1 MSTEVR
7 YQFFIS
13 STYVDLEQERKKVSD
28 LILELNHIPAGMEL
42 FSADNEEQWDTIQK
56 VILNSD
62 YYILIIGNRYG
73 SIEAASGMSYTEKE
87 YHFALEN
94 KIPVLA
100 FLTDDTYS
108 VSQDKSPRE
117 NETSYQKLLEFRNN
131 VKDTR
136 MIQFWTDKNDLTLK
150 IVGSIVKAISKYD
163 RPGWIRGNSANSDMK
178 DKLLQYM
185 EENNILKE
193 ELKKYKDQED
203 SEKLSFLI
211 ENTTSDFS
219 INSNVST
226 PVIFD
231 LTKVEVDLTHSV
243 KKIKEISILDF
254 PEHSRE
260 FISEEEIDDYNKNT
274 VPEALKEI
282 GNYESQVKICRLLKV
297 LSDFKV
303 TLVNNGTKRI
313 DNISVNIIFPDLFYV
328 KKYDDEVMKEPKEP
342 VIEDIFL
349 KVKERYNESK
359 KSHVQ
364 KQWESL
370 NSQNYW
376 PDMSSLS
383 HLIGNGVIPPLELDR
398 FLPTDSLVIGNNNNI
413 EINVK
418 TVRQDSTF
426 TLDEEFII
434 YPKKSGEGE
443 IIIKILC
450 ESFSKWEEI
459 RVPVS
464 TIVN

>member
-1 MSTEVR
+1 MSTEIR

-94 KIPVLA
+94 KIPILA
-100 FLTDDTYS
+100 FLADKDYS
-108 VSQDKSPRE
+108 VSLDRSPRE
-117 NETSYQKLLEFRNN
+117 DEVSYQKLSEFKDN
-131 VKDTR
+131 VKSTR
-136 MIQFWTDKNDLTLK
+136 MIQFWTNKDDLTLK
-150 IVGSIVKAISKYD
+150 IMGSIVKAISKYE

-185 EENNILKE
+185 EENNKLKE
-193 ELKKYKDQED
+193 ELEKYRDQED
-203 SEKLSFLI
+203 SGKLSFLI
-211 ENTTSDFS
+211 ENATSDFF
-219 INSNVST
+219 IKSNVRA
-226 PVIFD
+226 PIIFD

-243 KKIKEISILDF
+243 REFKEISISDF
-254 PEHSRE
+254 PEYSRE
-260 FISEEEIDDYNKNT
+260 FISEEEIENYNKNT
-274 VPEALKEI
+274 VPEALNKI
-282 GNYESQVKICRLLKV
+282 KNYEKQIKICRLLKV

-303 TLVNNGTKRI
+303 ILVNNGSKRI

-328 KKYDDEVMKEPKEP
+328 GKYDEEKMKEPKEP
-342 VIEDIFL
+342 EIEDIFF
-349 KVKERYNESK
+349 KVNERYNESQK
-359 KSHVQ
+359 NHLQ

-370 NSQNYW
+370 NSKAYW
-376 PDMSSLS
+376 PDMDSLS
-383 HLIGNGVIPPLELDR
+383 HLIGNNVIKSIELDKV
-398 FLPTDSLVIGNNNNI
+398 LSKDSFVIDNNNI

-418 TVRQDSTF
+418 TVRQDSSF
-426 TLDEEFII
+426 TLEDNFII
-434 YPKKSGEGE
+434 YPLKNGQGE

-450 ESFSKWEEI
+450 ENFSKWEEI
-459 RVPVS
+459 RVPVT